1 MEFDHFYRDPLIRN
15 HPRQSGAGI
24 HHQVVSYWWLLV
36 SSRGN
41 NNFLLCSSIFI
52 NQPGLF
58 IFSKHTASNY
68 GLYLNLKSP
77 PCIWAIWIF
86 RISVSVPQLHYAAPN
101 FKHCRIKCSGLFE
114 WQLGSSGRV
123 SCTARKNRVDKTWA
137 AQNLVL
143 WSLALSV
150 ICEVT
155 IMFDGHGALWKCF
168 FSILD
173 FPLHCKNSFGID
185 SNYISL

>member
-15 HPRQSGAGI
+15 LPRQSGAGI
-24 HHQVVSYWWLLV
+24 HHHVVSYWWLLV

-86 RISVSVPQLHYAAPN
+86 RISVSVSQLHYAAPN
-101 FKHCRIKCSGLFE
+101 FKHCRIKCIGPLNDNLAALAEFLT
-114 WQLGSSGRV
+114 QLGRIV
-123 SCTARKNRVDKTWA
+123 LTKLVQRKNVF
-137 AQNLVL
+137 L
-143 WSLALSV
+143 WSLASWV
-150 ICEVT
+150 SGEVSIMMVTVSDDSMRNVTQGYQILGLDCT
-155 IMFDGHGALWKCF
+155 IKR
-168 FSILD
+168 
-173 FPLHCKNSFGID
+173 
-185 SNYISL
+185 